1 MKKKISLLGLVLIL
15 VLGFT
20 GCSKSDTIEYD
31 QTTLEQYADFII
43 QNFSMMSDED
53 MEYFQDMSELQ
64 LDMVLLDSGVPVT
77 GESFLDMMDA
87 WNSGEEECGAFVNRG
102 DYEMEIT
109 NDGPVLT
116 TEVEFEDRDG
126 TAEFVFDEKMNM
138 QSLTVS
144 AEYSIGEILQKAAL
158 NTILGMG
165 TVFVVLIFL
174 SFVIW
179 LLKFIPV
186 IQEKFRKSPK
196 TEEAETTVT
205 EPVPAAAAEAD
216 VTADTELAAVIAAAI
231 AASEGTSPD
240 GFVVRS
246 IRRRKSNKWN

>member
-20 GCSKSDTIEYD
+20 GCSKSETIEYD

-43 QNFSMMSDED
+43 QNSSMMSDED

-64 LDMVLLDSGVPVT
+64 LDMLLLDSGVPVT
-77 GESFLDMMDA
+77 GENFLDMMDA
-87 WNSGEEECGAFVNRG
+87 WNSGEEDCGAFVSCG
-102 DYEMEIT
+102 DYEMEVT

-116 TEVEFEDRDG
+116 TKIEFEDRNG

-138 QSLTVS
+138 KSLTVS

-186 IQEKFRKSPK
+186 IQEKFRKGSK
-196 TEEAETTVT
+196 TEETQTLKAA
-205 EPVPAAAAEAD
+205 PAPAPAAEAD
-216 VTADTELAAVIAAAI
+216 VTLDTELAAVIAAAI
-231 AASEGTSPD
+231 AASESTSPD